1 MKRRNFLK
9 LAGAA
14 LAAPHLGLAAPARP
28 PDIIFLMT
36 DQQRWDALGVLND
49 KIKTPTLDRLAK
61 QGILFRQATCQAPM
75 CVPSRNALMFGL
87 YPSQTGNVKN
97 GSPAL
102 DEAQLPPAPLAE
114 QLRRAG
120 YQTAGFGKTHWGQ
133 SKKPNT
139 TRGFETRVVG
149 APGVEGETGARY
161 WTVENAAGAAAYHKE
176 ATGYGAGEEGVPGYI
191 GCTSQVPESDHR
203 DGWIAEQCLKW
214 LDAGVD
220 ANKPL
225 FLYLSFYKP
234 HAGLNVPKRFADLY
248 DLAHIPDTPQPPWA
262 QETDTHLAYTDL
274 TNKNHAN
281 RFRNW
286 NAAFSKMPR
295 DEQRRMTLRYYA
307 NCSWLEHY
315 FGRVLEKLE
324 KLGRLRHTL
333 IVFTADHGDML
344 GERNWR
350 FTKYCL
356 YESSVRVPLILA
368 GSVVPPAKRGTVD
381 ERPAELVDVL
391 PTIAQTAGVQLPC
404 NLPGL
409 NLLGDDRHAASFCEL
424 HEADGPAWMW
434 RTPEWKLI
442 LFTDRRRVPGKEE
455 IRGELYDLK
464 NDPHEWRNLYA
475 EEKHAAIRE
484 RLKAQLNA
492 RIALLRNHWQAI
504 SG

>member
-1 MKRRNFLK
+1 MHRREFIRV
-9 LAGAA
+9 AGAGATA
-14 LAAPHLGLAAPARP
+14 LALSRFGLATAVRP

-36 DQQRWDALGVLND
+36 DQQRWDALGVLNE

-87 YPSQTGNVKN
+87 YPSQTGNVSN

-102 DEAQLPPAPLAE
+102 DDARLPLAPLAE

-133 SKKPNT
+133 SKKPIS

-149 APGVEGETGARY
+149 APGVEAETGARY
-161 WTVENAAGAAAYHKE
+161 WVVDNARGAALYHKE
-176 ATGYGAGEEGVPGYI
+176 AVNYGGGEEGVAGYI

-203 DGWIAEQCLKW
+203 DGWIAEQCLRW

-220 ANKPL
+220 ANRPL

-234 HAGLNVPKRFADLY
+234 HAGLNVPKRFEDLY
-248 DLAHIPDTPQPPWA
+248 DLAQMPDTPQPPWSK
-262 QETDTHLAYTDL
+262 ELDTHLAYTDL
-274 TNKNHAN
+274 TNKNQAN
-281 RFRNW
+281 RYRAW
-286 NAAFSKMPR
+286 HEAFSKMTR
-295 DEQRRMTLRYYA
+295 DERRRTTLRYYA

-324 KLGRLRHTL
+324 KLGRLQNTL

-344 GERNWR
+344 GERQWR

-356 YESSVRVPLILA
+356 YESSVRVPLILS
-368 GSVVPPAKRGTVD
+368 GPLVPAERCGTVD
-381 ERPAELVDVL
+381 ERPAELVDIL
-391 PTIAQTAGVQLPC
+391 PTIAKAAGVQLPAG
-404 NLPGL
+404 LPGL
-409 NLLGDDRHAASFCEL
+409 DLLGAQQHAASFCEF
-424 HEADGPAWMW
+424 HDADGPAWMW

-442 LFTDRRRVPGKEE
+442 LFTDRRRTPGQEQ

-475 EEKHAAIRE
+475 DNAHVAIRE
-484 RLKAQLNA
+484 QLKTQLLARVAALNA
-492 RIALLRNHWQAI
+492 HR
-504 SG
+504 